1 MTDAVPKSIEQELE
15 DLRTASA
22 AQAAQ
27 VQKDTEQ
34 SKLLDGLKSDVEA
47 IAKKKT
53 ASVQSYRTKHDD
65 LLSQWQSQDTEL
77 KRLKAEIIALF
88 PDYATRINTKV
99 CPVKQAIDDQQTKV
113 ATLTPPKSQTQKD
126 ADAAKLAADASKT
139 ALDDWLA
146 ADTKLAARLKDIDTR
161 IKNLQPV
168 IGSVDSVL
176 SIYLLWFEI
185 LPLHQEIAPRGG
197 ASAPAEPASE
207 EQQVPQCLP
216 KPNPDAVY
224 LISPDDYDEKLD
236 AAWQAYRTAREALK
250 KADDALKTAQKDF
263 ATAIKD
269 LKTLQDTLDAT
280 AKTELKRPDA
290 TAPSDE
296 PVT

>member
-15 DLRTASA
+15 DLRTGSA

-27 VQKDTEQ
+27 IQKDTEQ

-53 ASVQSYRTKHDD
+53 ASVQSYRAKHDD
-65 LLSQWQSQDTEL
+65 LLSQWQSQNTEL
-77 KRLKAEIIALF
+77 ERLKAEIIALF

-113 ATLTPPKSQTQKD
+113 TTLTLPKSQTQKD

-161 IKNLQPV
+161 INNLQPV

-185 LPLHQEIAPRGG
+185 LPRHQEIAPRGG
-197 ASAPAEPASE
+197 AATTPASGG
-207 EQQVPQCLP
+207 QQEPQCLP

-263 ATAIKD
+263 ATATKD
-269 LKTLQDTLDAT
+269 LKTLQDNQDAA
-280 AKTELKRPDA
+280 AKAALRRPDA
-290 TAPSDE
+290 AAPSDE

>member
-1 MTDAVPKSIEQELE
+1 MTDAAPTKSIEEQLK
-15 DLRTASA
+15 DLQKASA
-22 AQAAQ
+22 DQAEQ
-27 VQKDTEQ
+27 LQKDTEQ
-34 SKLLDGLKSDVEA
+34 SKLLGGLKSDVEA

-53 ASVQSYRTKHDD
+53 ASVQNYRAKHGD

-77 KRLKAEIIALF
+77 ERLKAEIIALF

-99 CPVKQAIDDQQTKV
+99 CPVKNAIDDQQTKV
-113 ATLTPPKSQTQKD
+113 TTLTLPKSQTQND

-139 ALDDWLA
+139 ALDDWLT

-168 IGSVDSVL
+168 IGGVDSVL

-197 ASAPAEPASE
+197 ASTAPATAASGGPE
-207 EQQVPQCLP
+207 CLP

-224 LISPDDYDEKLD
+224 LISPDDYGEKLD

-263 ATAIKD
+263 ANATKD
-269 LKTLQDTLDAT
+269 LKTLQDNQDAD
-280 AKTELKRPDA
+280 AKAALKSQPA
-290 TAPSDE
+290 TVPSDE